1 MEVINNSMMPI
12 DKGVMPVVSESD
24 RRGCEEINLIV
35 TKVGMMNMNRAE
47 INWMI
52 RSMQVDTVAVSEGTN
67 HNNAAE
73 IPPAKRVNSKNTIA
87 AVINL

>member
-24 RRGCEEINLIV
+24 RSGCEEINFIV
-35 TKVGMMNMNRAE
+35 TKVGMMNMNREE
-47 INWMI
+47 ISWMI
-52 RSMQVDTVAVSEGTN
+52 RSMPVDTVAVSEGTN

-73 IPPAKRVNSKNTIA
+73 IPPAKRVNSKNTTA